1 MTKLLIIDDDV
12 NLLSYL
18 SEEFTDEGF
27 SVKTIDNGADAIVLA
42 VEQKFDLIVL
52 DMLMPGL
59 DGIQVVRVLR
69 KVIPGIPIIGLTGYV
84 GRGYMTQ
91 AMELGVTILTKP
103 VVFTDLLKEI
113 KDTLQKYSSTNS

>member
-113 KDTLQKYSSTNS
+113 KDTLQKYSSVNS